1 MKANELR
8 IGNLVYTNSR
18 WDKNGISIVNKISAI
33 DIQVRT
39 NGVYQTYYLHEQI
52 NPIPLTEEWHNKFG
66 VIKNGF
72 ESFEYVLPRKNN
84 ISLKVIF
91 TGDYVMLKQGEGT
104 PQDDIV
110 SIWNK
115 DITKRDMFVH
125 EWQNLYF
132 ALNGEELTINP

>member
-8 IGNLVYTNSR
+8 IGNLAYIDWLDIDTGKWHQKEHEITYRDLWNLE
-18 WDKNGISIVNKISAI
+18 NGNELVKQSY
-33 DIQVRT
+33 D
-39 NGVYQTYYLHEQI
+39 
-52 NPIPLTEEWHNKFG
+52 PIPLTEEWHNKFG

-132 ALNGEELTINP
+132 ALTGEELTLNP